1 MSETVTRAEFEARIT
16 ALERANG
23 DLREVVRELAGIVNT
38 AISETNCTDK
48 RSLLLDGAL
57 RDWMAQRLTPEGKAR
72 EAVIA
77 RLIAREEAA
86 EIARQRSGTRWGVAA
101 LGLGVILSAWQLA
114 ENVGEAVIRAIWGA
128 P

>member
-1 MSETVTRAEFEARIT
+1 MTDTPTRAEFEARIA
-16 ALERANG
+16 ALDRANSE
-23 DLREVVRELAGIVNT
+23 LREIVRELAGLLNG
-38 AISETNCTDK
+38 AIDKTNCTDA

-86 EIARQRSGTRWGVAA
+86 EIARQKSGARWGVVA